1 MKSFM
6 KGQCSEK
13 YGGERQGNA
22 GCGSQTSPA
31 TDAYQQFRIQLLL
44 KLISIVPYC
53 RSCVPSVPIMFSG
66 TWLVGKSKPRKFL

>member
-13 YGGERQGNA
+13 YGGERQGNV

-31 TDAYQQFRIQLLL
+31 TDAYQQFSIQLLL

-53 RSCVPSVPIMFSG
+53 RSCVPIMFSG